1 MVSHLPGICQALCSS
16 PAHCGQEWDVDTD
29 GPLSKGSVGC
39 KIQGLQADKALP
51 TASPPAFPPGL
62 TKVDVGGMRSLS
74 EVKKLVSCVSPE
86 KVLSYNICVTSCDT
100 DCVYIYIWSY
110 VDGCSTCVRVPEIS

>member
-51 TASPPAFPPGL
+51 TASPPAFPHGL

-86 KVLSYNICVTSCDT
+86 KVLSYNMCAMYFHHILSFPPPNSCQILPKSLPPPVLF
-100 DCVYIYIWSY
+100 C
-110 VDGCSTCVRVPEIS
+110 